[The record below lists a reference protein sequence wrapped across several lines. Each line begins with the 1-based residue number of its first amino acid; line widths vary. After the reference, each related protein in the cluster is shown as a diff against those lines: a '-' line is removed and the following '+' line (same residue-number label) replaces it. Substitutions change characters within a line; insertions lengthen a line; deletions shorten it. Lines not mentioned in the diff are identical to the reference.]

1 MKTCT
6 VKYIYT
12 HTHTHTHTHIY
23 VCVYATYSEVRVSQ
37 NTKKVINLF
46 PRLEILAKN
55 EVQEG
60 AARRRHKQEVR

>member
-6 VKYIYT
+6 VLYTYIY
-12 HTHTHTHTHIY
+12 I
-23 VCVYATYSEVRVSQ
+23 CVYTIYSEVRVSQ

-55 EVQEG
+55 KVQEG
-60 AARRRHKQEVR
+60 AARCRHKQEVR